1 MVGGA
6 PEQGLPGER
15 DKDALDTSVP
25 VLVEQL
31 MSFSAWGVNK
41 SIWRTFYTRSQ
52 GDPLCSLQ
60 LLGLSPR
67 FFLEDAGL
75 QRRMRRRLAQHLLDH
90 TRPRAW
96 TVRLLSSFLNWRLGE
111 ESRLG
116 LWLAPGESDPN
127 PPPRSCSRSESTFR
141 QEGTHGVGSVT

>member
-1 MVGGA
+1 MEMVGGA

-15 DKDALDTSVP
+15 DKDALDTTVP
-25 VLVEQL
+25 VLVKQL

-67 FFLEDAGL
+67 FFFGRCRIATKNEKEVGTT
-75 QRRMRRRLAQHLLDH
+75 MR
-90 TRPRAW
+90 
-96 TVRLLSSFLNWRLGE
+96 
-111 ESRLG
+111 
-116 LWLAPGESDPN
+116 
-127 PPPRSCSRSESTFR
+127 TFI
-141 QEGTHGVGSVT
+141 GPHKA

>member
-6 PEQGLPGER
+6 PEQRLPGER
-15 DKDALDTSVP
+15 DKHALDTTVP

-31 MSFSAWGVNK
+31 MSFSVWGVNK

-67 FFLEDAGL
+67 IFLKDAGL
-75 QRRMRRRLAQHLLDH
+75 QRRMKRRLAQQWEHLLDH

-96 TVRLLSSFLNWRLGE
+96 TVRLLSSFLNWRLGK
-111 ESRLG
+111 SAG
-116 LWLAPGESDPN
+116 TMAGPSGE
-127 PPPRSCSRSESTFR
+127 
-141 QEGTHGVGSVT
+141 